1 MRCSFTDEEKQ
12 RLRWDSV
19 KVRSLDKFYK
29 YLQNHEAG
37 DIHGEAQAA
46 EAAEQKRIG
55 AKTTAP
61 GPRSESRYVIRNGVT
76 VAVAREMEVSKPHV
90 TASQD
95 TPAPLEEDDT
105 APTASLTP
113 SVTDNDQADGAVWRG
128 LPENVRRL
136 AQLSADLLP
145 DATPQ
150 SPERRQLIERL
161 LNPLLSL
168 EDTARLL
175 GVCTATVRRYANK
188 GALAH
193 QRTIGQQRRFLLS
206 DVLALLE
213 SRKPTPD
220 LPSHSSEEMR

>member
-37 DIHGEAQAA
+37 DSNEEAEPA
-46 EAAEQKRIG
+46 EAAKQKRTD
-55 AKTTAP
+55 AKTLASE
-61 GPRSESRYVIRNGVT
+61 PRSGSRYVIRNGVT
-76 VAVAREMEVSKPHV
+76 VAVARESEVSRPHV
-90 TASQD
+90 PASQD
-95 TPAPLEEDDT
+95 SSAPSEEDDP
-105 APTASLTP
+105 APTAPLAP
-113 SVTDNDQADGAVWRG
+113 SVTDNDQGDGAVWRA

-145 DATPQ
+145 DAAPQ

-220 LPSHSSEEMR
+220 LPANSSEEMR